1 MSQNYIR
8 IANGEYR
15 GAKIVDTVFPL
26 IKSYQVGAKGG
37 FVTVNATQQFG
48 RDNIRI
54 KVNGITAYEFVTE
67 QDYVAQG
74 GLPVE
79 RATSAT
85 DTVLRP
91 IVNETDEEIVERI
104 RERFEILE
112 EMTKAA
118 IAGDIRAMIVSGPPG
133 VGKSFGV
140 EREIDKASLFD
151 QLAGRKIRT
160 EVVKGSTSAIGLY
173 CTLYKYSDANCVL
186 VFDDADSVFFDDV
199 SLNLLKGALDTGK
212 KRKISWLADSNVLRR
227 EGVPETFN
235 FKGSVIFITNLKFH
249 NVRSNKLKDHLAAL
263 ESRCHY
269 IDLKLDTTREKLL
282 RIRQIVNDGMLDEYD
297 FEDCAK
303 DEIVNFLHDNVG
315 KLREISLRTVIK
327 TADLRKAFP
336 NKWQALASTTLM
348 KTAD

>member
-15 GAKIVDTVFPL
+15 GAKIVDIVFPL

-48 RDNIRI
+48 RDSVRI
-54 KVNGITAYEFVTE
+54 KVSGITAYEFVTE
-67 QDYVAQG
+67 QDYVEQG
-74 GLPVE
+74 GTPVE
-79 RATSAT
+79 CAAG
-85 DTVLRP
+85 DAETVSRS
-91 IVNETDEEIVERI
+91 VVQETDEEIVERI